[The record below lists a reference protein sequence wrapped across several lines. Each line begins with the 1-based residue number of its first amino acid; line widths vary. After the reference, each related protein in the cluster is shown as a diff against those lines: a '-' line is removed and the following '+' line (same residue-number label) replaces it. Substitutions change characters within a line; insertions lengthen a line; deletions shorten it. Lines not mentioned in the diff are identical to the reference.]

1 MTVDAPYVIDA
12 AATGDNK
19 VVVNSLSV
27 QAYVLKT
34 LVLKNCK
41 LGIGGGQTTWAIRTF
56 GQELIGGQMS
66 SPDDYRDEKM
76 NLQGF
81 IMPGALVVDSK
92 VGGRWWWTARGS
104 PGLHHAGGLG
114 GGQQGRSQ
122 EDNVTTDESP
132 DGGEGPSL
140 G

>member
-1 MTVDAPYVIDA
+1 
-12 AATGDNK
+12 
-19 VVVNSLSV
+19 
-27 QAYVLKT
+27 
-34 LVLKNCK
+34 
-41 LGIGGGQTTWAIRTF
+41 
-56 GQELIGGQMS
+56 
-66 SPDDYRDEKM
+66 
-76 NLQGF
+76 
-81 IMPGALVVDSK
+81 MPGALVVDSK
-92 VGGRWWWTARGS
+92 VGNRQGFLNVSGALVVDSKVGARGS